1 VSKLGAVVEAV
12 EKHGRFVLEQ
22 VKRARSDERFARAVI
37 ERWNKIKAETPIA
50 KAPTGLPLP
59 RLALPEIDE
68 PGEIARY
75 LFSEGLPGEFPYLN
89 GAYREMYLEPLREI
103 ETGSYGNK
111 KSSNGDSNG
120 AIAARVSRAKTPEPP
135 ARPPLQEEPTRLF
148 SGLMLAEDT
157 NKRFHFLSAHQRSK
171 RLSTAFDG
179 PTLYGIDSDAD
190 GVFGKIGEGGV
201 AVDTVE
207 DMVRLYDGFEL
218 GAPNFSASMTISGPA
233 PIIMA
238 MYIAAAKRRFGP
250 KVVPNLRGTIQ
261 ADIFKEVQAQNE
273 TIFPTEASLRFLCD
287 MIEWTTAN
295 MPRWYPVSISGYH
308 IGEAG
313 STPVQQ
319 AAYTLSN
326 GFAYA
331 EMLTARGVPV
341 DQFAPRLSFF
351 LDCGLDVEYIALARV
366 SRKIWAIGMRDVFGA
381 NARGQMFKLHT
392 QTSGRSLI
400 AAEFKNNLTR
410 TAAELMLAYMNGT
423 NSCHSNSAD
432 EPFTTPSEEWI
443 RLAAHGQAI
452 LLEESGIF
460 KHTMNMLSGS
470 PGMKAVERAVEKA
483 ILDEFREIESLG
495 GVLAAVEN
503 RYQRSQ
509 IQNAAH
515 RYEQQIYDGTRPI
528 VGLNRYR
535 NGADEMPEIELA
547 RTPRARQKLQVERLK
562 KFKKKNA
569 EKSKSALDKLATAV
583 ERGENCFRLCWKR
596 WKFVHLAKSLA
607 ACKRLWGGSGR
618 WCKRSAESQCFVNRF
633 GRARLYRAGASPN
646 EGSAKQVVRR

>member
-1 VSKLGAVVEAV
+1 MSKLGQVVESV
-12 EKHGRFVLEQ
+12 EKYNQFVLDQ
-22 VKRARSDERFARAVI
+22 VKRARSDEKFGRELVD
-37 ERWNKIKAETPIA
+37 RWNEVKANTPIMH
-50 KAPTGLPLP
+50 APTGLALP
-59 RLALPEIDE
+59 RLALPEVDE

-75 LFSEGLPGEFPYLN
+75 LFGEGLPGQFPFLN
-89 GAYREMYLEPLREI
+89 GAYREMYLEPEREV
-103 ETGSYGNK
+103 ETGSFGKNGHSQNGHAKNGKIDK
-111 KSSNGDSNG
+111 KS
-120 AIAARVSRAKTPEPP
+120 AKPAAQA
-135 ARPPLQEEPTRLF
+135 EEPTRLF

-157 NKRFHFLSAHQRSK
+157 NERFHFLTAHQRTH

-201 AVDTVE
+201 AIDTVE
-207 DMVRLYDGFEL
+207 DMVRLYDGFDL
-218 GAPNFSASMTISGPA
+218 GSPNFSASMTISGPA

-250 KVVPNLRGTIQ
+250 KVVPKLRGTIQ

-273 TIFPTEASLRFLCD
+273 TIFPIEPSLRFLTD
-287 MIEWTTAN
+287 MVEFTTRE
-295 MPRWYPVSISGYH
+295 MPRWYPISISGYH

-331 EMLTARGVPV
+331 EMFAARGIPV
-341 DQFAPRLSFF
+341 DQFGPRLSFF

-366 SRKIWAIGMRDVFGA
+366 SRRIWAIGMRDVFGA
-381 NARGQMFKLHT
+381 GPRAQLYKLHT

-410 TAAELMLAYMNGT
+410 TAAELMLAYMNAT

-470 PGMKAVERAVEKA
+470 PGMKAVERAVEAA
-483 ILDEFREIESLG
+483 ILDEFREIERLG
-495 GVLAAVEN
+495 GVLAAVEE

-515 RYEQQIYDGTRPI
+515 RYEQQIYDGIRPI
-528 VGLNRYR
+528 IALNKYR
-535 NGADEMPEIELA
+535 DGSDDIPEVKLS
-547 RTPRARQKLQVERLK
+547 RTPRSKQQLQVDRLA
-562 KFKKKNA
+562 KFKRKNS
-569 EKSKSALDKLATAV
+569 EKSKRALDKVAAV
-583 ERGENCFRLCWKR
+583 VDRGENCFPVLLEAAEVCSLGQITGRLQEI
-596 WKFVHLAKSLA
+596 V
-607 ACKRLWGGSGR
+607 GR
-618 WCKRSAESQCFVNRF
+618 FRPMV
-633 GRARLYRAGASPN
+633 
-646 EGSAKQVVRR
+646 

>member
-1 VSKLGAVVEAV
+1 MSKLGQVVESV
-12 EKHGRFVLEQ
+12 ENYGKFVLDQ
-22 VKRARSDERFARAVI
+22 VKRARTDEKFGR
-37 ERWNKIKAETPIA
+37 ELLGRWNDIKAKIPITRT
-50 KAPTGLPLP
+50 PTGLPLP

-68 PGEIARY
+68 TGEIARY
-75 LFSEGLPGEFPYLN
+75 LFGEGLPGEFPYLN
-89 GAYREMYLEPLREI
+89 GAYREMYLEPVREI
-103 ETGSYGNK
+103 ESFERN
-111 KSSNGDSNG
+111 D
-120 AIAARVSRAKTPEPP
+120 AVAAGVSPANRIKTQP
-135 ARPPLQEEPTRLF
+135 ARLPPQEEPTRLF

-157 NKRFHFLSAHQRSK
+157 NERFHYLTRHQRTH

-190 GVFGKIGEGGV
+190 GVFGKVGEGGV
-201 AVDTVE
+201 AIDTVE
-207 DMVRLYDGFEL
+207 DMVRLYDGFDL
-218 GAPNFSASMTISGPA
+218 GSPNFSASMTISGPA

-238 MYIAAAKRRFGP
+238 MYIAAATRRFGP
-250 KVVPNLRGTIQ
+250 KVVPKLRGTIQ

-273 TIFPTEASLRFLCD
+273 TIFPIEPSLRFLTD
-287 MIEWTTAN
+287 MVEFTTRE
-295 MPRWYPVSISGYH
+295 MPRWYPISISGYH

-326 GFAYA
+326 GFAYV
-331 EMLTARGVPV
+331 EMFAARGIPV
-341 DQFAPRLSFF
+341 DQFGPRLSFF
-351 LDCGLDVEYIALARV
+351 LDCALDAEYIALARV
-366 SRKIWAIGMRDVFGA
+366 SRRIWAIGMRDVFGA
-381 NARGQMFKLHT
+381 GPKAQLYKLHT

-410 TAAELMLAYMNGT
+410 TAAELVLAYINAT

-470 PGMKAVERAVEKA
+470 PGMKAVERAVEAA
-483 ILDEFREIESLG
+483 ILDEFREIERLG
-495 GVLAAVEN
+495 GVLSAVEE

-528 VGLNRYR
+528 IGLNRYR
-535 NGADEMPEIELA
+535 DGADDIPDVKLA
-547 RTPRARQKLQVERLK
+547 RTPRSKQQLQVDRLA

-569 EKSKSALDKLATAV
+569 EKGKRALDKLAEVV
-583 ERGENCFRLCWKR
+583 ERGENCFPSLLEAAEVCSLGQITSRLQE
-596 WKFVHLAKSLA
+596 VV
-607 ACKRLWGGSGR
+607 GR
-618 WCKRSAESQCFVNRF
+618 FRPMV
-633 GRARLYRAGASPN
+633 
-646 EGSAKQVVRR
+646 

>member
-1 VSKLGAVVEAV
+1 MSKLGQVVEAV
-12 EKHGRFVLEQ
+12 EKYNQFVLDQ
-22 VKRARSDERFARAVI
+22 VKRARSDEKFGREMI
-37 ERWNKIKAETPIA
+37 NRWNETKAKTPVTQT
-50 KAPTGLPLP
+50 PTGLSLP

-75 LFSEGLPGEFPYLN
+75 LFGEGLPGEFPFLN
-89 GAYREMYLEPLREI
+89 GAYREMYLEPVREI
-103 ETGSYGNK
+103 ESASYGK
-111 KSSNGDSNG
+111 KTLANG
-120 AIAARVSRAKTPEPP
+120 AKQKADGNG
-135 ARPPLQEEPTRLF
+135 ARPPEEPTRLF

-157 NKRFHFLSAHQRSK
+157 NERFHYLTQHQRTH

-201 AVDTVE
+201 AIDTVE
-207 DMVRLYDGFEL
+207 DMMRLYDGFDL
-218 GAPNFSASMTISGPA
+218 GSPNFSASMTISGPA

-238 MYIAAAKRRFGP
+238 MYIAAAKRRFGS
-250 KVVPNLRGTIQ
+250 KVVPKLRGTIQ

-273 TIFPTEASLRFLCD
+273 TIFPIEASLRFLTD
-287 MIEWTTAN
+287 MVEFTTRE
-295 MPRWYPVSISGYH
+295 MPRWYPISISGYH

-331 EMLTARGVPV
+331 EMFAARGIPV
-341 DQFAPRLSFF
+341 DQFGPRLSFF
-351 LDCGLDVEYIALARV
+351 LDCGLDAEYIALARV
-366 SRKIWAIGMRDVFGA
+366 SRRIWAIGMRDAF
-381 NARGQMFKLHT
+381 NAGPRGQLFKLHT

-410 TAAELMLAYMNGT
+410 TAAELMLAYMNAT

-470 PGMKAVERAVEKA
+470 PGMKAVERAVERA
-483 ILDEFREIESLG
+483 ILDEFREIERLG
-495 GVLAAVEN
+495 GVLAAVED
-503 RYQRSQ
+503 RFQRSQ

-528 VGLNRYR
+528 IGLNRYR
-535 NGADEMPEIELA
+535 NGTDDIPEVKLA
-547 RTPRARQKLQVERLK
+547 RTPRKKQQLQVDRLA

-569 EKSKSALDKLATAV
+569 EKGKPALDRLIALV
-583 ERGENCFRLCWKR
+583 ERGENCFPALLDAVEVCSLGQITGRLQE
-596 WKFVHLAKSLA
+596 VV
-607 ACKRLWGGSGR
+607 GR
-618 WCKRSAESQCFVNRF
+618 FRPMV
-633 GRARLYRAGASPN
+633 
-646 EGSAKQVVRR
+646 

>member
-1 VSKLGAVVEAV
+1 MSKLGQVVESV
-12 EKHGRFVLEQ
+12 EKYNKFVLEQ
-22 VKRARSDERFARAVI
+22 VKRARSDEKFGR
-37 ERWNKIKAETPIA
+37 ELTDRWNETKSKTPVTHT
-50 KAPTGLPLP
+50 PTGLPLP

-75 LFSEGLPGEFPYLN
+75 LFGEGLPGEFPFLN
-89 GAYREMYLEPLREI
+89 GAYREMYLAESGNGTA
-103 ETGSYGNK
+103 ETGK
-111 KSSNGDSNG
+111 HPKSGP
-120 AIAARVSRAKTPEPP
+120 SRTGVVRNSKA
-135 ARPPLQEEPTRLF
+135 EEPTRLF

-157 NKRFHFLSAHQRSK
+157 NERFHFLSAHQRSK

-201 AVDTVE
+201 AIDTVE
-207 DMVRLYDGFEL
+207 DMVRLYDGFDL
-218 GAPNFSASMTISGPA
+218 GSPIFSASMTISGPA

-250 KVVPNLRGTIQ
+250 KVVPKLRGTIQ

-273 TIFPTEASLRFLCD
+273 TIFPIEASLRFLTD
-287 MIEWTTAN
+287 MVEFTTRE
-295 MPRWYPVSISGYH
+295 MPRWYPISISGYH

-331 EMLTARGVPV
+331 EMFSSRGIPV
-341 DQFAPRLSFF
+341 DQFGPRLSFF
-351 LDCGLDVEYIALARV
+351 LDCGLDAEYIALARV
-366 SRKIWAIGMRDVFGA
+366 SRRIWAIGMRDAFGSGP
-381 NARGQMFKLHT
+381 RGQLFKLHT

-410 TAAELMLAYMNGT
+410 TAAELILAYMNAT

-483 ILDEFREIESLG
+483 ILDEFREIERLG
-495 GVLAAVEN
+495 GVLAAVED
-503 RYQRSQ
+503 RFQRSQ

-528 VGLNRYR
+528 IGLNRYR
-535 NGADEMPEIELA
+535 NGSDDIPEVKLS
-547 RTPRARQKLQVERLK
+547 RTPRKKQQLQVDRLA

-569 EKSKSALDKLATAV
+569 EKAKRVLDKVVAVV
-583 ERGENCFRLCWKR
+583 ERGENCFPALLEAVEVCSLGQITGRLQE
-596 WKFVHLAKSLA
+596 VV
-607 ACKRLWGGSGR
+607 GR
-618 WCKRSAESQCFVNRF
+618 FRPMV
-633 GRARLYRAGASPN
+633 
-646 EGSAKQVVRR
+646 

>member
-1 VSKLGAVVEAV
+1 MSKLGAVVEAV
-12 EKHGRFVLEQ
+12 EKHGSFVLEQ
-22 VKRARSDERFARAVI
+22 VKRARSDEKFAQAVT
-37 ERWNKIKAETPIA
+37 ERWNKVKAEIPIA

-75 LFSEGLPGEFPYLN
+75 LFGDGLPGEFPYLN

-103 ETGSYGNK
+103 ETGSYGNR
-111 KSSNGDSNG
+111 KSPNGDSHNG
-120 AIAARVSRAKTPEPP
+120 VKARVSRAKTPERA
-135 ARPPLQEEPTRLF
+135 ARPLLQEEPTRLF

-207 DMVRLYDGFEL
+207 DMVRLYDGFDL
-218 GAPNFSASMTISGPA
+218 GSPDFSASMTISGPA

-238 MYIAAAKRRFGP
+238 MYIAAAKRRLGP
-250 KVVPNLRGTIQ
+250 SVVPKLRGTIQ
-261 ADIFKEVQAQNE
+261 ADIFQEVQAQNE
-273 TIFPTEASLRFLCD
+273 TIFPIEASLRFLCD
-287 MIEWTTAN
+287 MIEWTTN
-295 MPRWYPVSISGYH
+295 EMPRWYPVSISGYH

-319 AAYTLSN
+319 AAYTISN

-331 EMLTARGVPV
+331 EMLAARGIPV

-366 SRKIWAIGMRDVFGA
+366 TRRIWAICIRVVFGA
-381 NARGQMFKLHT
+381 GPRAQLFKLHT

-410 TAAELMLAYMNGT
+410 TAAELILSYMNAT

-470 PGMKAVERAVEKA
+470 PGMKAVERSVETA
-483 ILDEFREIESLG
+483 ILDEVREIERLG

-528 VGLNRYR
+528 VALNRYR
-535 NGADEMPEIELA
+535 DGDEEIPEVKLA
-547 RTPRARQKLQVERLK
+547 RTPRSKQQLQVDRLA

-569 EKSKSALDKLATAV
+569 EKATGALDKLAAAV
-583 ERGENCFRLCWKR
+583 ERSENCFPMLLEAAEVC
-596 WKFVHLAKSLA
+596 SLGQITG
-607 ACKRLWGGSGR
+607 CLQEVVGR
-618 WCKRSAESQCFVNRF
+618 FRPMV
-633 GRARLYRAGASPN
+633 
-646 EGSAKQVVRR
+646 

>member
-1 VSKLGAVVEAV
+1 MSKLGQVIESV
-12 EKHGRFVLEQ
+12 EKYNQFVLDQ
-22 VKRARSDERFARAVI
+22 VKRGRTDKKFGSDLLG
-37 ERWNKIKAETPIA
+37 RWNDLKAKVPVA
-50 KAPTGLPLP
+50 RAPTGLELP

-75 LFSEGLPGEFPYLN
+75 LFGEGLPGEFPFLN
-89 GAYREMYLEPLREI
+89 GAYREMYLEPLHEV
-103 ETGSYGNK
+103 EEGSYGKN
-111 KSSNGDSNG
+111 
-120 AIAARVSRAKTPEPP
+120 ARAKNGKIDP
-135 ARPPLQEEPTRLF
+135 AKRGKIDKQPLQTEEPTRLF
-148 SGLMLAEDT
+148 SGFMLAEDT
-157 NKRFHFLSAHQRSK
+157 NERFHYLTAHQRTH

-179 PTLYGIDSDAD
+179 PTLYGMDSDAD

-201 AVDTVE
+201 AIDTVE
-207 DMVRLYDGFEL
+207 DMVRVYDVFDL
-218 GAPNFSASMTISGPA
+218 GAPTFSASMTISGPA

-250 KVVPNLRGTIQ
+250 GVVPKLRGTIQ

-273 TIFPTEASLRFLCD
+273 TIFPVEASLRFLGD
-287 MIEWTTAN
+287 MMEWTTRN

-331 EMLTARGVPV
+331 EMMANRGMSA
-341 DQFAPRLSFF
+341 DEFGPRLSFF
-351 LDCGLDVEYIALARV
+351 LDCGLDVEYIALTRV
-366 SRKIWAIGMRDVFGA
+366 SRRIWAIGMRDAFGA
-381 NARGQMFKLHT
+381 GPRAQMFKVHT

-400 AAEFKNNLTR
+400 AAEFRNNLTR

-443 RLAAHGQAI
+443 RLSAHGQAI
-452 LLEESGIF
+452 LLDESGIF

-470 PGMKAVERAVEKA
+470 PGMKAVERAVEAA
-483 ILDEFREIESLG
+483 ILEEFREIERLG
-495 GVLAAVEN
+495 GVMGAVEN

-515 RYEQQIYDGTRPI
+515 RYEQQIYDGTRAI
-528 VGLNRYR
+528 IALNKYR
-535 NGADEMPEIELA
+535 DGADEMPEVELV
-547 RTPRARQKLQVERLK
+547 RTPRAKQQLQVDRLK
-562 KFKKKNA
+562 KFKRKNA
-569 EKSKSALDKLATAV
+569 AKAEAALDKLAAV
-583 ERGENCFRLCWKR
+583 AETNENCFPALMETAEVCSLGQITGRLQE
-596 WKFVHLAKSLA
+596 VV
-607 ACKRLWGGSGR
+607 GR
-618 WCKRSAESQCFVNRF
+618 FRPMV
-633 GRARLYRAGASPN
+633 
-646 EGSAKQVVRR
+646 

>member
-1 VSKLGAVVEAV
+1 MSKLGRVVEAV
-12 EKHGRFVLEQ
+12 EKYNEHVLAE
-22 VKRARSDERFARAVI
+22 VKRARTDEKFGR
-37 ERWNKIKAETPIA
+37 ELLDRWNEIKHNIKIGT
-50 KAPTGLPLP
+50 APTGLKLP

-68 PGEIARY
+68 PGEIARF
-75 LFSEGLPGEFPYLN
+75 LLGDGLPGEFPYLN
-89 GAYREMYLEPLREI
+89 GAYREMYLEPWQEPTV
-103 ETGSYGNK
+103 ETGSYGK
-111 KSSNGDSNG
+111 NGQGAKQNG
-120 AIAARVSRAKTPEPP
+120 NRNGQKTVAKPQQ
-135 ARPPLQEEPTRLF
+135 AEEPTRLF

-207 DMVRLYDGFEL
+207 DMVRLYDGFDL
-218 GAPNFSASMTISGPA
+218 GSPNFSASMTISGPA

-238 MYIAAAKRRFGP
+238 MYIAAAKRRFGSE
-250 KVVPNLRGTIQ
+250 VVPKLRGTIQ

-273 TIFPTEASLRFLCD
+273 TIFPVEASLRFLGD
-287 MIEWTTAN
+287 MMEWTTRH

-331 EMLTARGVPV
+331 EMMANRGMPA
-341 DQFAPRLSFF
+341 DEFGPRLSFF
-351 LDCGLDVEYIALARV
+351 LDCGLDVEYIALTRV
-366 SRKIWAIGMRDVFGA
+366 SRRIWAIGMRDVFGA
-381 NARGQMFKLHT
+381 GPKAQLYKVHT

-400 AAEFKNNLTR
+400 AAEFRNNLTR

-443 RLAAHGQAI
+443 RLSAHSQGI

-470 PGMKAVERAVEKA
+470 PGMKAVERAVEAA
-483 ILDEFREIESLG
+483 ILEEFREIERLG

-528 VGLNRYR
+528 VALNKYR
-535 NGADEMPEIELA
+535 NENEEMHEFELA
-547 RTPRARQKLQVERLK
+547 RTPRSKQQLQVDRLK
-562 KFKKKNA
+562 KFKAKNA
-569 EKSKSALDKLATAV
+569 RKAEAALDKLADIV
-583 ERGENCFRLCWKR
+583 ETDENCFPALLEAAEVCSLGQISERLQE
-596 WKFVHLAKSLA
+596 VV
-607 ACKRLWGGSGR
+607 GR
-618 WCKRSAESQCFVNRF
+618 FRPMV
-633 GRARLYRAGASPN
+633 
-646 EGSAKQVVRR
+646 

>member
-1 VSKLGAVVEAV
+1 MSKLEQVVEAV
-12 EKHGRFVLEQ
+12 EKYNQFVLNQ
-22 VKRARSDERFARAVI
+22 VKRARVDEGFGREVI
-37 ERWNKIKAETPIA
+37 DRWHETKSKTPVTHT
-50 KAPTGLPLP
+50 PTGLPLP

-75 LFSEGLPGEFPYLN
+75 LFGDGLPGEFPFLN
-89 GAYREMYLEPLREI
+89 GVYREMYLEPIREI
-103 ETGSYGNK
+103 EASSFGKNGEGRNAESK
-111 KSSNGDSNG
+111 KRKIDKKKIDNQPK
-120 AIAARVSRAKTPEPP
+120 A
-135 ARPPLQEEPTRLF
+135 EEPTRLF

-157 NKRFHFLSAHQRSK
+157 NERFHYLTAHQRTH

-201 AVDTVE
+201 AIDTVE
-207 DMVRLYDGFEL
+207 DMVRLYDGFDL
-218 GAPNFSASMTISGPA
+218 GSPDFSASMTISGPA

-250 KVVPNLRGTIQ
+250 KIVPKLRGTIQ

-273 TIFPTEASLRFLCD
+273 TIFPTEASLRFLTD
-287 MIEWTTAN
+287 MVEFATRE
-295 MPRWYPVSISGYH
+295 MPRWYPISISGYH

-331 EMLTARGVPV
+331 EMFAARGIPV
-341 DQFAPRLSFF
+341 DQFGPRLSFF

-366 SRKIWAIGMRDVFGA
+366 SRRIWAIGMRDVFGA
-381 NARGQMFKLHT
+381 GARAQLFKLHT

-410 TAAELMLAYMNGT
+410 TAAELMLAYMNAT

-460 KHTMNMLSGS
+460 KHTMNLLSGS
-470 PGMKAVERAVEKA
+470 PGMKAVERAVEAA
-483 ILDEFREIESLG
+483 ILEEFREIERLG
-495 GVLAAVEN
+495 GVLAAVED
-503 RYQRSQ
+503 RFQRSQ
-509 IQNAAH
+509 IQSAAH

-528 VGLNRYR
+528 IGLNKYR
-535 NGADEMPEIELA
+535 NGADDVPEIKLV
-547 RTPRARQKLQVERLK
+547 RTPRAKQQLQIDRLA
-562 KFKKKNA
+562 KFKKKNVA
-569 EKSKSALDKLATAV
+569 KAKRALDKLVDVV
-583 ERGENCFRLCWKR
+583 ERGENCFPALLETVEVCSLGQITGRLQE
-596 WKFVHLAKSLA
+596 VV
-607 ACKRLWGGSGR
+607 GR
-618 WCKRSAESQCFVNRF
+618 FRPMV
-633 GRARLYRAGASPN
+633 
-646 EGSAKQVVRR
+646 

>member
-1 VSKLGAVVEAV
+1 MRKLGQVVESV
-12 EKHGRFVLEQ
+12 ENYNKFVLDQ
-22 VKRARSDERFARAVI
+22 VKSARADQKFGR
-37 ERWNKIKAETPIA
+37 ELMGRWNDVKAKIPVSRT
-50 KAPTGLPLP
+50 PTGLPLP

-68 PGEIARY
+68 PGEIARCI
-75 LFSEGLPGEFPYLN
+75 FGEGLPGEFPYLN
-89 GAYREMYLEPLREI
+89 AVYREMYLEPVGEI
-103 ETGSYGNK
+103 ESFEKNASKIDKSASRTDSKTEK
-111 KSSNGDSNG
+111 KIPQ
-120 AIAARVSRAKTPEPP
+120 A
-135 ARPPLQEEPTRLF
+135 EEPTRLF

-157 NKRFHFLSAHQRSK
+157 NERFHYLARHQRTH

-201 AVDTVE
+201 AIDTVE
-207 DMVRLYDGFEL
+207 DMVRLYDGFDL
-218 GAPNFSASMTISGPA
+218 GSANFSASMTISGPA

-250 KVVPNLRGTIQ
+250 GVVAKLRGTIQ

-273 TIFPTEASLRFLCD
+273 TIFPIEPSLRFLTD
-287 MIEWTTAN
+287 MVEYTTHE
-295 MPRWYPVSISGYH
+295 MPRWYPISISGYH

-331 EMLTARGVPV
+331 EMFAGRGISV
-341 DQFAPRLSFF
+341 DQFGPRLSFF
-351 LDCGLDVEYIALARV
+351 LDCGLDAEYIALARV
-366 SRKIWAIGMRDVFGA
+366 SRRIWAIGMRDVFGA
-381 NARGQMFKLHT
+381 GSRAQLLKLHT

-410 TAAELMLAYMNGT
+410 TAAELMLSYMNAT

-483 ILDEFREIESLG
+483 ILDEFRQIEDMG

-509 IQNAAH
+509 IQTAAH
-515 RYEQQIYDGTRPI
+515 RYEQQIYNGTRPI
-528 VGLNRYR
+528 IGLNKYR
-535 NGADEMPEIELA
+535 DGDDDAPEVELA
-547 RTPRARQKLQVERLK
+547 RTSRAKQQLQVDRLR

-569 EKSKSALDKLATAV
+569 EKAKRALD
-583 ERGENCFRLCWKR
+583 E
-596 WKFVHLAKSLA
+596 LAKVADAGQNIFPALLEAAGKTFSLPSA
-607 ACKRLWGGSGR
+607 A
-618 WCKRSAESQCFVNRF
+618 A
-633 GRARLYRAGASPN
+633 
-646 EGSAKQVVRR
+646 AKMF

>member
-1 VSKLGAVVEAV
+1 MSKLGSVVESV
-12 EKHGRFVLEQ
+12 EKYNQFVVDQ
-22 VKRARSDERFARAVI
+22 VKRARTDKDFGRDLVG
-37 ERWNKIKAETPIA
+37 RWRDIKAKIPTTRT
-50 KAPTGLPLP
+50 PTGIPLP

-68 PGEIARY
+68 AGEIARY
-75 LFSEGLPGEFPYLN
+75 LFGEGLPGEFPYLN
-89 GAYREMYLEPLREI
+89 GAYREMYLEPIREV
-103 ETGSYGNK
+103 ESLEKNGSAK
-111 KSSNGDSNG
+111 KSAGKK
-120 AIAARVSRAKTPEPP
+120 ITPT
-135 ARPPLQEEPTRLF
+135 EEPTRLF

-157 NKRFHFLSAHQRSK
+157 NERFHFLTAHQRTH

-201 AVDTVE
+201 AIDTVE
-207 DMVRLYDGFEL
+207 DMVRLYDGFDL
-218 GAPNFSASMTISGPA
+218 GSANFSASMTISGPA

-250 KVVPNLRGTIQ
+250 SVVPKLRGTVQ

-273 TIFPTEASLRFLCD
+273 TIFPIEPSLRFLTD
-287 MIEWTTAN
+287 MVEFTSRE
-295 MPRWYPVSISGYH
+295 MPRWYPISISGYH

-331 EMLTARGVPV
+331 EMFAARGIPV
-341 DQFAPRLSFF
+341 DQFGPRLSFF

-366 SRKIWAIGMRDVFGA
+366 SRRIWAIGMRDVFGA
-381 NARGQMFKLHT
+381 GPKAQLYKLHT

-410 TAAELMLAYMNGT
+410 TAAELMLAYMNAT

-470 PGMKAVERAVEKA
+470 PGMKAVERAVEAA
-483 ILDEFREIESLG
+483 ILEEFREIERLG
-495 GVLAAVEN
+495 GVLAAVEE

-515 RYEQQIYDGTRPI
+515 KYEQQIYDGTRPI
-528 VGLNRYR
+528 IALNKYR
-535 NGADEMPEIELA
+535 NGSDEDMPEVKLA
-547 RTPRARQKLQVERLK
+547 RTPRKKQQLQVDRLI

-569 EKSKSALDKLATAV
+569 EKSKRALDKLAAVVESGKNCFPALLDAV
-583 ERGENCFRLCWKR
+583 EVCSLGQITGRLQEVVGRFRPM
-596 WKFVHLAKSLA
+596 V
-607 ACKRLWGGSGR
+607 
-618 WCKRSAESQCFVNRF
+618 
-633 GRARLYRAGASPN
+633 
-646 EGSAKQVVRR
+646 

>member
-1 VSKLGAVVEAV
+1 MSKLGAVIEAV
-12 EKHGRFVLEQ
+12 DQHGKFVLEQ
-22 VKRARSDERFARAVI
+22 VKKARTDEKFARELQA
-37 ERWNKIKAETPIA
+37 RWEKIKAETPVTR
-50 KAPTGLPLP
+50 APTGLELP

-75 LFSEGLPGEFPYLN
+75 FFSEGLPGEFPFLN
-89 GAYREMYLEPLREI
+89 GAYREMYLEPLPQPPI
-103 ETGSYGNK
+103 EQGSLEKARPGGNGQSAAAPAAK
-111 KSSNGDSNG
+111 NG
-120 AIAARVSRAKTPEPP
+120 
-135 ARPPLQEEPTRLF
+135 ARPPEEPTRLF

-207 DMVRLYDGFEL
+207 DMVRLYDGFDV
-218 GAPNFSASMTISGPA
+218 GSPDFSASMTISGPA

-250 KVVPNLRGTIQ
+250 GVVPKLRGTIQ

-273 TIFPTEASLRFLCD
+273 TIFPVEASLRFLCD
-287 MIEWTTAN
+287 MIEWSSEQ

-308 IGEAG
+308 IQEAG

-331 EMLTARGVPV
+331 EMLAARGLDV

-351 LDCGLDVEYIALARV
+351 LDCGLEVEYIALSRV

-381 NARGQMFKLHT
+381 GPRGQMFKLHT

-410 TAAELMLAYMNGT
+410 TAVELMLAYMNGT

-483 ILDEFREIESLG
+483 ILDEFREIERLG

-509 IQNAAH
+509 IQSAAH

-528 VGLNRYR
+528 IGLNRYR
-535 NGADEMPEIELA
+535 NGNEEMPEFELA

-569 EKSKSALDKLATAV
+569 AKSGPALDKLADAV
-583 ERGENCFRLCWKR
+583 ERGENSFPALLEAVEVC
-596 WKFVHLAKSLA
+596 SL
-607 ACKRLWGGSGR
+607 G
-618 WCKRSAESQCFVNRF
+618 QIT
-633 GRARLYRAGASPN
+633 ARLQESVGRFRPM
-646 EGSAKQVVRR
+646 V

>member
-1 VSKLGAVVEAV
+1 MSKLGAVVEAV
-12 EKHGRFVLEQ
+12 ERHRSFVLEQ
-22 VKRARSDERFARAVI
+22 VKRARRDEKFAQTVT
-37 ERWNKIKAETPIA
+37 ERWNKVKAEIPIV

-75 LFSEGLPGEFPYLN
+75 LFGDGLPGEFPYLN

-103 ETGSYGNK
+103 ESFQK
-111 KSSNGDSNG
+111 NGE
-120 AIAARVSRAKTPEPP
+120 AVAARVSRAKP
-135 ARPPLQEEPTRLF
+135 AERPTRPPLQEEPTRLF

-201 AVDTVE
+201 AIDTVE
-207 DMVRLYDGFEL
+207 DMMQLYDGFDL
-218 GAPNFSASMTISGPA
+218 GSPNFSASMTISGPA

-250 KVVPNLRGTIQ
+250 RVVSKLRGTIQ

-273 TIFPTEASLRFLCD
+273 TIFPIEASLRFLTD
-287 MIEWTTAN
+287 MVEFTTQE
-295 MPRWYPVSISGYH
+295 MPRWYPISISGYH

-319 AAYTLSN
+319 AAYTLSS
-326 GFAYA
+326 GFPHA
-331 EMLTARGVPV
+331 EMFAARGVPV
-341 DQFAPRLSFF
+341 DQCGPRLSFF
-351 LDCGLDVEYIALARV
+351 LDCGLDAEYIALARV
-366 SRKIWAIGMRDVFGA
+366 SRRIWAIGMRDVFGA
-381 NARGQMFKLHT
+381 GPRAQLYKLHT

-400 AAEFKNNLTR
+400 VAEFKNNLTR
-410 TAAELMLAYMNGT
+410 TAAELMLAYMNAT

-443 RLAAHGQAI
+443 RLAAHSQAI

-528 VGLNRYR
+528 IALNKYR
-535 NGADEMPEIELA
+535 NDTEEMPEFELA
-547 RTPRARQKLQVERLK
+547 RTPRAKQQLQVDRLK
-562 KFKKKNA
+562 KFKQKNA
-569 EKSKSALDKLATAV
+569 AKVEKALEKLADVV
-583 ERGENCFRLCWKR
+583 ETNENCFPALLEAAAVCSLGQISERLQE
-596 WKFVHLAKSLA
+596 VV
-607 ACKRLWGGSGR
+607 GR
-618 WCKRSAESQCFVNRF
+618 FRPMV
-633 GRARLYRAGASPN
+633 
-646 EGSAKQVVRR
+646 

>member
-1 VSKLGAVVEAV
+1 MRQSALIERRYSNGGNQMSKLGAVVEAV
-12 EKHGRFVLEQ
+12 EKHGCFVLEQ
-22 VKRARSDERFARAVI
+22 VKRARSDEKFARAVT
-37 ERWNKIKAETPIA
+37 ESWNKVKAGIPIE

-75 LFSEGLPGEFPYLN
+75 LFGDGLPGEFPYLN

-103 ETGSYGNK
+103 ESFQK
-111 KSSNGDSNG
+111 NGEAVVAG
-120 AIAARVSRAKTPEPP
+120 MSRARKSKERP

-207 DMVRLYDGFEL
+207 DVVRLYDGFEL

-238 MYIAAAKRRFGP
+238 MYIAAAKRRFGA

-331 EMLTARGVPV
+331 EMLSARGVPI

-460 KHTMNMLSGS
+460 KHTMNILSGS
-470 PGMKAVERAVEKA
+470 PGMKAVERAVEAA
-483 ILDEFREIESLG
+483 ILDEFREIERLG
-495 GVLAAVEN
+495 GVLAAVED
-503 RYQRSQ
+503 RFQRSQ

-535 NGADEMPEIELA
+535 NGADEMPEVELV
-547 RTPRARQKLQVERLK
+547 RTPRAKQKLQVERLK

-569 EKSKSALDKLATAV
+569 EKSKRALHKLGAVVEGNENSFPALLEAV
-583 ERGENCFRLCWKR
+583 EVCSLGQITGRLQEIVGRFRPM
-596 WKFVHLAKSLA
+596 V
-607 ACKRLWGGSGR
+607 
-618 WCKRSAESQCFVNRF
+618 
-633 GRARLYRAGASPN
+633 
-646 EGSAKQVVRR
+646 

>member
-1 VSKLGAVVEAV
+1 MSKLGAIVESV
-12 EKHGRFVLEQ
+12 QKHEKFVLEQ
-22 VKRARSDERFARAVI
+22 VRRARTDEEFGREMV
-37 ERWNKIKAETPIA
+37 ERWKKIQAGIPIGI
-50 KAPTGLPLP
+50 APTGLPLP

-75 LFSEGLPGEFPYLN
+75 LFGDGLPGEFPYLN
-89 GAYREMYLEPLREI
+89 GAYREMYLEPLEEI
-103 ETGSYGNK
+103 ETGSYR
-111 KSSNGDSNG
+111 KSPNGSNGRGAKSNG
-120 AIAARVSRAKTPEPP
+120 AKPKAAPP
-135 ARPPLQEEPTRLF
+135 EEPTRLF

-190 GVFGKIGEGGV
+190 GVMGKIGEGGV

-207 DMVRLYDGFEL
+207 DMVRLYDGFEV
-218 GAPNFSASMTISGPA
+218 GAPSFSASMTISGPA

-287 MIEWTTAN
+287 MIEWTTEH

-331 EMLTARGVPV
+331 EMLAARGVPV

-381 NARGQMFKLHT
+381 GPRGQMFKLHT

-495 GVLAAVEN
+495 GVMGAVEN

-509 IQNAAH
+509 IQTAAH

-528 VGLNRYR
+528 VGLTRYR
-535 NGADEMPEIELA
+535 DPNEEPPEIELA
-547 RTPRARQKLQVERLK
+547 RTPRKRQQLQINRLK
-562 KFKKKNA
+562 KFKQKNA
-569 EKSKSALDKLATAV
+569 GKAEKALDKLAAVV
-583 ERGENCFRLCWKR
+583 ERARTPSRPC
-596 WKFVHLAKSLA
+596 S
-607 ACKRLWGGSGR
+607 
-618 WCKRSAESQCFVNRF
+618 KRSRFVR
-633 GRARLYRAGASPN
+633 
-646 EGSAKQVVRR
+646 

>member
-1 VSKLGAVVEAV
+1 MSKLGQVVEAV
-12 EKHGRFVLEQ
+12 EKYNKFVLDQ
-22 VKRARSDERFARAVI
+22 VKRARSDKKFGRELAD
-37 ERWNKIKAETPIA
+37 RWNETKSKTPVTHT
-50 KAPTGLPLP
+50 PTGLPLP

-75 LFSEGLPGEFPYLN
+75 LFGEGFPGEFPFLN
-89 GAYREMYLEPLREI
+89 GAYREMYLEPVREI
-103 ETGSYGNK
+103 ETGK
-111 KSSNGDSNG
+111 KRSTTNGNG
-120 AIAARVSRAKTPEPP
+120 AQAP
-135 ARPPLQEEPTRLF
+135 EEPTRLF

-157 NKRFHFLSAHQRSK
+157 NERFHYLTRHQRTH

-201 AVDTVE
+201 AIDTVE
-207 DMVRLYDGFEL
+207 DMVRLYDGFDL
-218 GAPNFSASMTISGPA
+218 GSPNFSASMTISGPA

-250 KVVPNLRGTIQ
+250 KVVPKLRGTIQ

-273 TIFPTEASLRFLCD
+273 TIFPIEASLRFLSD
-287 MIEWTTAN
+287 MVEFTTRE
-295 MPRWYPVSISGYH
+295 MPRWYPISISGYH

-331 EMLTARGVPV
+331 EMFAARSIPV
-341 DQFAPRLSFF
+341 DQFGPRLSFF
-351 LDCGLDVEYIALARV
+351 LDCGLDVEYVALARV
-366 SRKIWAIGMRDVFGA
+366 SRRIWAIGMRDVFGA
-381 NARGQMFKLHT
+381 GSRGQLFKLHT
-392 QTSGRSLI
+392 QTSGRSLV

-410 TAAELMLAYMNGT
+410 TAAELMLAYMNAT

-460 KHTMNMLSGS
+460 KHTMNLLSGS
-470 PGMKAVERAVEKA
+470 PGMKAVERALEAA
-483 ILDEFREIESLG
+483 ILEEFREIERLG
-495 GVLAAVEN
+495 GVLAAVED
-503 RYQRSQ
+503 RFQRSQ

-528 VGLNRYR
+528 IGLNKYR
-535 NGADEMPEIELA
+535 NGEDAAPEIKLA
-547 RTPRARQKLQVERLK
+547 RTPRAKQQLQVDRLA

-569 EKSKSALDKLATAV
+569 AKAKRALDKLVDVV
-583 ERGENCFRLCWKR
+583 ERGDNCFRALLETVEVC
-596 WKFVHLAKSLA
+596 SLGQITG
-607 ACKRLWGGSGR
+607 RLQEIVGR
-618 WCKRSAESQCFVNRF
+618 FRPMV
-633 GRARLYRAGASPN
+633 
-646 EGSAKQVVRR
+646 

>member
-1 VSKLGAVVEAV
+1 MSKLGAVVEAV

-22 VKRARSDERFARAVI
+22 VKRARSDEKFAQAVTD
-37 ERWNKIKAETPIA
+37 RWNKVKAEVPIS

-75 LFSEGLPGEFPYLN
+75 LFGDGLPGEFPYLN

-103 ETGSYGNK
+103 ESFEK
-111 KSSNGDSNG
+111 NGEAVVAG
-120 AIAARVSRAKTPEPP
+120 VSRARKAKKIDKRVPQ
-135 ARPPLQEEPTRLF
+135 AEEPTRLF

-218 GAPNFSASMTISGPA
+218 GAPNFSASMTVSGPA

-238 MYIAAAKRRFGP
+238 MYIAAAKRRFGA
-250 KVVPNLRGTIQ
+250 KVVANLRGTIQ

-331 EMLTARGVPV
+331 EMFAARGIPV

-351 LDCGLDVEYIALARV
+351 LDCGLDAEYIALARV
-366 SRKIWAIGMRDVFGA
+366 SRRIWAIGMRDVFGA
-381 NARGQMFKLHT
+381 GPRAQLFKLHT

-410 TAAELMLAYMNGT
+410 TAAELVLAYMNAT

-470 PGMKAVERAVEKA
+470 PGMKAVERAVETA
-483 ILDEFREIESLG
+483 ILDEFREIERLG
-495 GVLAAVEN
+495 GVLAAVEE

-528 VGLNRYR
+528 IGLNRYR
-535 NGADEMPEIELA
+535 DGADDIPDVKLA
-547 RTPRARQKLQVERLK
+547 RTPRSKQQLQVDRLA

-569 EKSKSALDKLATAV
+569 EKAKRALDKLADVV
-583 ERGENCFRLCWKR
+583 ERGENCFPMLLEAVEACSLGQITGRLQE
-596 WKFVHLAKSLA
+596 VV
-607 ACKRLWGGSGR
+607 GR
-618 WCKRSAESQCFVNRF
+618 FRPTV
-633 GRARLYRAGASPN
+633 
-646 EGSAKQVVRR
+646 